1 MKNFPYILF
10 DLDGTLIDSGE
21 GIINSAAYALE
32 HMGIPL
38 PEDRRE
44 LGRFV
49 GPPLSESYPEFY
61 HLSPSETEQA
71 VKLHNEYYF
80 TTGLWQCT
88 IYPGI
93 PELLTRLQNA
103 GRKLMVATSKPE
115 PYTMPLMKKL
125 GLDRYFIFI
134 AAAEDDSGPRSAK
147 KDVIQY
153 GLDSCGITDIS
164 SVVMVGDRKFDI
176 NGANCFGMD
185 SIGVTYGGYGSAE
198 ELKEAGATWLADSP
212 QAVGDLLLGR
222 EEAQ

>member
-1 MKNFPYILF
+1 M
-10 DLDGTLIDSGE
+10 
-21 GIINSAAYALE
+21 
-32 HMGIPL
+32 
-38 PEDRRE
+38 
-44 LGRFV
+44 
-49 GPPLSESYPEFY
+49 
-61 HLSPSETEQA
+61 
-71 VKLHNEYYF
+71 KLHNEYYF

-198 ELKEAGATWLADSP
+198 ELKAAGATWLADSP
-212 QAVGDLLLGR
+212 QAVGDLLLGQ
-222 EEAQ
+222 EEAK